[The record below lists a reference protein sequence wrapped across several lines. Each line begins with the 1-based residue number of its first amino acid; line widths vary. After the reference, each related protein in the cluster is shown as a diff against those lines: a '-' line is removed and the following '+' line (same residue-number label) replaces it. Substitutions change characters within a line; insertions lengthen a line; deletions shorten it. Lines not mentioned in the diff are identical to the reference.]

1 LKAKISLQ
9 RERNERLRR
18 EIEND
23 YGDYNRKIE
32 SANLEVKMLK
42 MKYE

>member
-18 EIEND
+18 EIESD
-23 YGDYNRKIE
+23 YEGYNRKIE